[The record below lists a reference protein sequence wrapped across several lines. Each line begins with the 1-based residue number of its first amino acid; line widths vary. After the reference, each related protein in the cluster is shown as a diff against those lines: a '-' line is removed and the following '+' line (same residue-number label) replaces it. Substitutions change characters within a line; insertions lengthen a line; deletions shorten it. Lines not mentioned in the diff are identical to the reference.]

1 MDTKILRSVAR
12 EFADLDT
19 SAGNAEVDRIKE
31 KIAAV
36 ETAIERAEGRCTEIA
51 RLKDSYR
58 GPSGRDVAD
67 ALLANQSATVAAT
80 AFPDPATLEAERIAL
95 RAAIRELQHQAEDLR
110 AEISRVEMASRH
122 RIQEPSEKL
131 ASMIISEASTIGEQF
146 LQLYAAAS
154 AVMATTRYG
163 RAQLDAMREV
173 AQGLVGPDGVCA
185 GRRSID
191 VPVEI
196 AEVLENLKGKG
207 PSLPVGFITNAGI

>member
-1 MDTKILRSVAR
+1 MDKKIMRIVAR
-12 EFADLDT
+12 EFSELDF
-19 SAGNAEVDRIKE
+19 SVENVEVERIKE
-31 KIAAV
+31 KIADV

-80 AFPDPATLEAERIAL
+80 AFPDPAALEAERVAL

-110 AEISRVEMASRH
+110 AEISRVEMACRH
-122 RIQEPSEKL
+122 RLREPSEQL
-131 ASMIISEASTIGEQF
+131 AAMIIAEAATLGEQL
-146 LQLYAAAS
+146 LQLYAAAA

-163 RAQLDAMREV
+163 QAQLDAMREA
-173 AQGLVGPDGVCA
+173 AQGLAGPDGLCA

-191 VPVEI
+191 VPSEI
-196 AEVLENLKGKG
+196 TDLLQNLNGKG
-207 PSLPVGFITNAGI
+207 PALTVGFINSAGV